1 MVSISYDNAMPLL
14 VNYVHAQNLSKEFW
28 FGMPLNTTDS
38 RNFTVKVEVNF
49 KMEKVGLKN
58 VVGVIPGR

>member
-1 MVSISYDNAMPLL
+1 MSISYDQAMPML

-28 FGMPLNTTDS
+28 YGMPLNTTAE
-38 RNFTVKVEVNF
+38 RNFAVKVEVNF

-58 VVGVIPGR
+58 VLGVIPGR